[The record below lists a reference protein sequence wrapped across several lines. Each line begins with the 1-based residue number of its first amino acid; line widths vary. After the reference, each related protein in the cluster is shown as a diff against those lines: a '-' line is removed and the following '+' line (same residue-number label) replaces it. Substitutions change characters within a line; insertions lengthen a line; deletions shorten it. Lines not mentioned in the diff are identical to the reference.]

1 MKKYIITRGWA
12 EALADLPPEVG
23 IWPLRPGLVA
33 VSPVIIDP
41 DPLTLDSIGRE
52 LFRAGKLPLVAVG
65 AYERGVPVQCWIPL
79 AKDWL
84 SFSLAAF
91 APYLEPLDT
100 YCEDIARHCL
110 ARGKFGGNRKMVEAV
125 AKAYGA
131 HVGLVLHK
139 IMTFVREHREVTDVT
154 K

>member
-1 MKKYIITRGWA
+1 M
-12 EALADLPPEVG
+12 ADLPPEVG

-33 VSPVIIDP
+33 ACPVIIDP

-52 LFRAGKLPLVAVG
+52 LFRAGKLPLVVVG
-65 AYERGVPVQCWIPL
+65 TYEGGVPVQCWIPL

-84 SFSLAAF
+84 SFSLMAF

-100 YCEDIARHCL
+100 YAEDIARHCL

-125 AKAYGA
+125 AKAYGV
-131 HVGLVLHK
+131 HVGLVVHK
-139 IMTFVREHREVTDVT
+139 IMAFVHKYGQITDVT